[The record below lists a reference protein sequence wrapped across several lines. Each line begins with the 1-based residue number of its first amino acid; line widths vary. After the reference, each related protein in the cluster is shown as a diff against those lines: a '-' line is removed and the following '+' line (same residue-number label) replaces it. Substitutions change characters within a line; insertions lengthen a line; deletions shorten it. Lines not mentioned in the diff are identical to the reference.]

1 MFTFAEKLKQM
12 SNIAHK
18 DVGVSSLKGTPS
30 KKIYIKTSTEAV
42 YNPEGVTQEYINNHV
57 DGSKIVSG
65 TITNNKIADST
76 ISMGKLDNDVQT
88 KIQQG
93 TQRAWTPKG
102 AYDAEAVYDVNDLVY
117 HTDTN
122 SSYISLQ
129 ANNQGHNPAWQSA
142 TGGWWMK
149 VLDGSYVNV
158 MVEELEQAIAQA
170 IEDAQQDISGLISD
184 SQATIDAAVSGANS
198 AAQAANDAAANAEAK
213 IDWVE
218 EQVDSLTAYEVA
230 TALDETS
237 IIPVQNKVVT
247 EAINALSEN
256 LQDVEEENTSYR
268 LIYNDELF
276 SFSTTSSSKSKYYI
290 REIPFEAGKTY
301 RVTFTLDAAKSNKI
315 DLYLANQTTVSST
328 LARILIGSM
337 QAGETSKTIIYTCN
351 DATMIFPSIYIASA
365 TSGSFVIVV
374 EEVMPANDAI
384 EATNDRIDDTTIIKE
399 EVVTDGIIEFSGLGI
414 SATTWTQETQ
424 RTLQAISVKDVARVT
439 ITASDTNPAY
449 YCFLTSLERGVGVP
463 VYYCRGY
470 HSYTS
475 IGAGTTATI
484 DVPPLAQYILINKSY
499 GNVVYAPKSVSV
511 ARKTNAL
518 TLASSLMVDSIDGD
532 DYDNRHWT
540 INTSNVWGVTT
551 GSTYS
556 KFIPLQAGTYKI
568 DAVNGIAI
576 YAVLNSVN
584 PVDGATPDWATG
596 YGQRYS
602 IAYGGTAQITAQDG
616 WWLVVRADDGVIP
629 SPSGARTPAITNLS
643 VSKIDT
649 MQLEID
655 ANKKPSKTII
665 IAASDSSDADKKR
678 ADLVCTGTDDNKVIE
693 SAINMLDTIG
703 TIYLCDGSYYV
714 TSFTQDT
721 DGTYVGITIPGIN
734 STLKTVNIEG
744 YQFGGAFHQSVKIIV
759 PQSVYDTLDSNANY
773 SIIRHKF
780 GTNGYNLGYLL
791 SLRHLSIVIY
801 SNQKKTIAVDCICSG
816 QITMEDCK
824 GIITTQPG
832 VWGAGDSGLDPIPSL
847 DCVFFKGLFGSAHA
861 FAKISNCM
869 ATGYGI
875 GFGIQGE
882 HIISESCAS
891 INCVYGFAF
900 NYFPDLNH
908 GSGVPG
914 MYTHPMMIINPIEEG
929 CLNFPYFGNNT
940 LKQSIIITGYHNE
953 LRPKFFNQG
962 GNYATEKV
970 AGTWYGHVDYVIQF
984 FPDSHSHGNEP
995 HVVDKPFWANG
1006 SGINMES
1013 QNYAQ
1018 KRLVTTTERL
1028 TYAPNYFQQV
1038 FDTTANKLLI
1048 CTDPANKVWV
1058 DADGVQV

>member
-1 MFTFAEKLKQM
+1 MADYDLKYTGAQIDALLDTA
-12 SNIAHK
+12 NELKTAGYIYK
-18 DVGVSSLKGTPS
+18 GVATPSTNPGTPTERVAYLAS
-30 KKIYIKTSTEAV
+30 EPGTYTNFGGIVITSGLYSLT
-42 YNPEGVTQEYINNHV
+42 Y
-57 DGSKIVSG
+57 VSG
-65 TITNNKIADST
+65 TWTGTQMSAGSDIEVVQTTGDST
-76 ISMGKLDNDVQT
+76 TDVMSQ
-88 KIQQG
+88 K
-93 TQRAWTPKG
+93 
-102 AYDAEAVYDVNDLVY
+102 AV
-117 HTDTN
+117 TDRIE
-122 SSYISLQ
+122 SY
-129 ANNQGHNPAWQSA
+129 
-142 TGGWWMK
+142 K
-149 VLDGSYVNV
+149 
-158 MVEELEQAIAQA
+158 
-170 IEDAQQDISGLISD
+170 
-184 SQATIDAAVSGANS
+184 
-198 AAQAANDAAANAEAK
+198 
-213 IDWVE
+213 
-218 EQVDSLTAYEVA
+218 
-230 TALDETS
+230 
-237 IIPVQNKVVT
+237 
-247 EAINALSEN
+247 
-256 LQDVEEENTSYR
+256 

-301 RVTFTLDAAKSNKI
+301 RVTFTLDAAKSNTI
-315 DLYLANQTTVSST
+315 ELYLANQTTVSST
-328 LARILIGSM
+328 LARILIGRM
-337 QAGETSKTIIYTCN
+337 QAGETTKTIIYTCN
-351 DATMIFPSIYIASA
+351 DATMIYPSIYIASA

-374 EEVMPANDAI
+374 EEVNDAI

-414 SATTWTQETQ
+414 SPTTWIKETP
-424 RTLQAISVKDVARVT
+424 RTVQAISVKDVATVT
-439 ITASDTNPAY
+439 ITASDTNLVG

-470 HSYTS
+470 QGYAH
-475 IGAGTTATI
+475 IAAGTTETI
-484 DVPPLAQYILINKSY
+484 VVPPLAQYILFNKSY
-499 GNVVYAPKSVSV
+499 DYAVYTPKSVSV

-518 TLASSLMVDSIDGD
+518 TFASSLMVDSINGD
-532 DYDNRHWT
+532 DYANLHWVISSGEKWDAT
-540 INTSNVWGVTT
+540 IGNIC
-551 GSTYS
+551 S
-556 KFIPLQAGTYKI
+556 KFIQVKAGTYKI

-584 PVDGATPDWATG
+584 PVEGATPDWATG
-596 YGQRYS
+596 YGQRYTV
-602 IAYGGTAQITAQDG
+602 AYGGTAQITIAQDG
-616 WWLVVRADDGVIP
+616 LWLVVRADTGAIP
-629 SPSGARTPAITNLS
+629 APSGARMPSITNIS
-643 VSKIDT
+643 ANKIDV
-649 MQLEID
+649 MQSEID
-655 ANKKPSKTII
+655 ANKKPSNTII
-665 IAASDSSDADKKR
+665 IAASDSSDVDKKR
-678 ADLVCTGTDDNKVIE
+678 ADFICTGTDDNKVIE
-693 SAINMLDTIG
+693 SAINMLNTIG
-703 TIYLCDGSYYV
+703 TIYLCDGTYYV

-721 DGTYVGITIPGIN
+721 DGTYVGITIPGKD
-734 STLKTVNIEG
+734 STLKMVNIEG
-744 YQFGGAFHQSVKIIV
+744 YQFAGTIHQSVKIIV
-759 PQSVYDTLDSNANY
+759 PQSVYDTLDGNANY

-791 SLRHLSIVIY
+791 SIKHIIFEIY
-801 SNQKKTIAVDCICSG
+801 SNQKKTIAVDCICSA

-847 DCVFFKGLFGSAHA
+847 DCVFFRGLFGSAHA
-861 FAKISNCM
+861 YAKIVNSSC
-869 ATGYGI
+869 TGYGI
-875 GFGIQGE
+875 GWGIQGE
-882 HIISESCAS
+882 HIISESCGA

-908 GSGVPG
+908 GRGVPG
-914 MYTHPMMIINPIEEG
+914 MYTHPMMIINPLEEG

-970 AGTWYGHVDYVIQF
+970 AGTWYGHIDYVIQF

-1058 DADGVQV
+1058 DADGVQA